1 MKRAADRLAE
11 QPFDILVIGGGVLG
25 AFVAWDAALRGLR
38 TGLIE
43 RDDFASGT
51 TSASGRVLHGGLRS
65 LQYMDPADAVNSMRE
80 QAAVASLA
88 PDLVRPIPFLFPTGT
103 GFKEQ
108 TLLRLAAP
116 AWGAF
121 PRVLGFQ
128 RDLPFPRFH
137 ASSRTLEPELRSWAP
152 RGGLLLWDYQIGS
165 PERLVIAVLQAAA
178 AAGAAIANRIE
189 ALEVLDTDGGVSGV
203 RAMDREA
210 GAEITIRSATV
221 LNAAGPW
228 ATGLWD
234 QGTRLRHPISFARGV
249 HLVADVPPPPAALGL
264 DWQEDSSSGRLH
276 RGRRMFALPWEGRT
290 LVGASWTPITGSPE
304 AVVEPTLDEVQSFTT
319 SLDVRWPELGLAPDR
334 IRFATAGLYPVFGS
348 DVTNAGNYAASRR
361 PLVIDHGKEGGPA
374 GLVTAVSAKLTTAR
388 ALAET
393 LVDKL
398 ARQQRARGVRS
409 GLCGTAAAG
418 PLPAARPVMIPGAE
432 DPAFGSGV
440 ASRIGE
446 AAAREE
452 MALSLEDIVLRRS
465 SAGLR
470 GVAARDVLDGVARGA
485 GLALGWSSDRIQQEV
500 ADTEALYRR
509 MGVFAEGGR
518 A

>member
-1 MKRAADRLAE
+1 MKRATDRLAE
-11 QPFDILVIGGGVLG
+11 QPFDVLVIGGGVLG
-25 AFVAWDAALRGLR
+25 AFVAWDSALRGMR

-65 LQYMDPADAVNSMRE
+65 LQYVDPVDAVSSMRE

-88 PDLVRPIPFLFPTGT
+88 PDLVRPIPFLFPAGS
-103 GFKEQ
+103 GVKEQ

-116 AWGAF
+116 AWGVF

-137 ASSRTLEPELRSWAP
+137 ASPRTLEPELRDWAP
-152 RGGLLLWDYQIGS
+152 RGGLVLWDYQIGS

-189 ALEVLDTDGGVSGV
+189 ALQVMHVDGEVSGV

-210 GAEITIRSATV
+210 GVEITIRSARI

-228 ATGLWD
+228 AAGLWD
-234 QGTRLRHPISFARGV
+234 EDTRLRHPIGFARGV

-264 DWQEDSSSGRLH
+264 DWQDDSSSGRFQ
-276 RGRRMFALPWEGRT
+276 RGRRMFALPWEGCT
-290 LVGASWTPITGSPE
+290 LVGASWTPIAGSPGE
-304 AVVEPTLDEVQSFTT
+304 AVEPTFDEVRSFTT
-319 SLDVRWPELGLAPDR
+319 SLDARWPQLGLAAER

-348 DVTNAGNYAASRR
+348 DVTKEEVYTASRR
-361 PLVIDHGKEGGPA
+361 PLVVDHGREGGPA

-388 ALAET
+388 ALAER
-393 LVDKL
+393 LVDEF
-398 ARQQRARGVRS
+398 ARQLRTRGVRS
-409 GLCGTAAAG
+409 GRCGTAAAG
-418 PLPAARPVMIPGAE
+418 PLPAARPVVIPGAQ
-432 DPAFGSGV
+432 DPEFDSAV

-446 AAAREE
+446 SAAREE
-452 MALSLEDIVLRRS
+452 MALSLADIVLRRS

-470 GVAARDVLDGVARGA
+470 GVAARDVLDSVARGA
-485 GLALGWSSDRIQQEV
+485 GLELGWHSDRIRQEV
-500 ADTEALYRR
+500 EDTEALYRR